1 MCCVLG
7 EVPLTGQKRVRGSN
21 QCISG
26 GGTPNR
32 CPDTDSHAILR
43 HSFFLTIGAKLISP
57 TVPTVFL
64 CAYPRLSAKKF
75 RARMAYKRRS
85 PTRSTPLHLRLPLLM
100 RISLSQSRSL
110 PASDRHREILA

>member
-43 HSFFLTIGAKLISP
+43 HSFFLTIGAKLIVAHSAHGLSLCLSP
-57 TVPTVFL
+57 AFRKKISRQDGLQTTIANSVDPTT
-64 CAYPRLSAKKF
+64 
-75 RARMAYKRRS
+75 S
-85 PTRSTPLHLRLPLLM
+85 PFAPPHAHFPFPKY
-100 RISLSQSRSL
+100 IA
-110 PASDRHREILA
+110 P